1 LCFVLRYQQEAMA
14 YESGGGGKFCPY
26 LDAKRSL
33 PLHLSL
39 RTVVVIS
46 VRPGGKL
53 SHDGVTK
60 PRGSRGELLAGRT

>member
-1 LCFVLRYQQEAMA
+1 VYRRE
-14 YESGGGGKFCPY
+14 GKFYPY

-46 VRPGGKL
+46 DRPGGKL
-53 SHDGVTK
+53 SHDGATK
-60 PRGSRGELLAGRT
+60 PRV